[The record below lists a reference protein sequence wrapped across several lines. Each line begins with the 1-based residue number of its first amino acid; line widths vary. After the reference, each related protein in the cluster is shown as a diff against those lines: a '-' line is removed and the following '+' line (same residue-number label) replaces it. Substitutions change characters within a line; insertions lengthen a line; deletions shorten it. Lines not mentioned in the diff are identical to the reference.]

1 MTPLERVLALMLL
14 VSAAAVLYWRTW
26 RILREAEQREAARVA
41 HETTRM
47 YETYFRRMDTAC
59 TDGETCDLCG
69 AVSKVREMV
78 DLADDVVLLCLGC
91 APMLRRK
98 AREVTHD

>member
-1 MTPLERVLALMLL
+1 MSPLKQIVALLIF
-14 VSAAAVLYWRTW
+14 VSAVAALYRRTW
-26 RILREAEQREAARVA
+26 RILREAEQREAARVK
-41 HETTRM
+41 HEAIM
-47 YETYFRRMDTAC
+47 HEIYFRRMDTAC

-91 APMLRRK
+91 APMLRRR
-98 AREVTHD
+98 AGTVTHD